1 MAAASVHTAIGNLT
15 MNRFALLFLAILLAG
30 CATGGSVP
38 ERVANLHQGMT
49 LAQVNALLGKPH
61 NVTHQGAL
69 TVYDY
74 VFNQGQPTAT
84 SYYVIVGEDGTVRSY
99 GPN

>member
-1 MAAASVHTAIGNLT
+1 MTLLP
-15 MNRFALLFLAILLAG
+15 NRMSKRFLGLSLAALLVA
-30 CATGGSVP
+30 CATNESGP
-38 ERVANLHQGMT
+38 RRVAQLHQGMT
-49 LAQVNALLGKPH
+49 LAQVTALLGKPK

-74 VFNQGQPTAT
+74 AFDQGKPSAS
-84 SYYVIVGEDGTVRSY
+84 SYYVIIGQDGTVRSY

>member
-1 MAAASVHTAIGNLT
+1 
-15 MNRFALLFLAILLAG
+15 MNRFASFLLAVVFAG
-30 CATGGSVP
+30 CASSESGP
-38 ERVANLHQGMT
+38 RRVANMHQGMT
-49 LAQVNALLGKPH
+49 LAEVTALLGKPH

-74 VFNQGQPTAT
+74 VFDQGRPQAS
-84 SYYVIVGEDGTVRSY
+84 SYYVIVGADGMVRSY